1 MIRFELQ
8 SNQTM
13 KLIRIAAVVL
23 LMVSALSAAKTLDMY
38 LIDVEGSKA
47 FLMVSPTGE
56 SLLIDAGVPSSA
68 TNHRDVDR
76 IVEACTAAGVK
87 KIDYMVVSHYDG
99 DHVGGV
105 FSLVERLPVGT
116 FVDHGENVQLN
127 DFTIKVVKEYMAV
140 VAKGKHL
147 VVKAGDKIPI
157 KGFDVLVVVAAGKA
171 IKEPLKGAGQPNP
184 ACDTTPKKVWGPDS
198 RGIVD
203 NHDTNENGMAIT
215 LLITYGK
222 FRMLDPADLTWNID
236 RELMCPIN
244 RVGTVDLYQT
254 ANHGTDNANSPV
266 MVHAL
271 RPRVVIADN
280 GPRKGAS
287 AEVFQ
292 TVESSPGL
300 EDYWQAHYLIAG
312 GEKANTKLDY
322 IANIEGSP
330 DGKWIKVSAQRDGT
344 FTVTNTRNNFS
355 KTYKPRK

>member
-1 MIRFELQ
+1 
-8 SNQTM
+8 M
-13 KLIRIAAVVL
+13 KLIRIAVGVL

-38 LIDVEGSKA
+38 VIDVEGSKA
-47 FLMVSPTGE
+47 FLLVSPTGQ
-56 SLLIDAGVPSSA
+56 SMLIDAGVPSSA

-76 IVEACTAAGVK
+76 IVEACKAAGVK
-87 KIDYMVVSHYDG
+87 QIDYMLVSHYDG

-105 FSLVERLPVGT
+105 PALAERMPIVT

-127 DFTIKVVKEYMAV
+127 DSTIKNVKAYMDV
-140 VAKGKHL
+140 VAKGKHM

-157 KGFDVLVVVAAGKA
+157 KGFDVQVVMAAGKA
-171 IKEPLKGAGQPNP
+171 ITAPLKGAGQPNP
-184 ACDTTPKKVWGPDS
+184 ACDTTQRKVWGPDS

-203 NHDTNENGMAIT
+203 NHDTNENAMAIT
-215 LLITYGK
+215 VLITYGK
-222 FRMLDPADLTWNID
+222 FRMLDPADLTWNKE
-236 RELMCPIN
+236 RELFCPVN

-254 ANHGTDNANSPV
+254 ANHGTNNANSPI

-271 RPRVVIADN
+271 RPRVAIADN

-287 AEVFQ
+287 AETFQ

-312 GEKANTKLDY
+312 GEKANTKPDY

-330 DGKWIKVSAQRDGT
+330 DGKWIKVSAARDGT

-355 KTYKPRK
+355 KTYKPKK